1 MNKLPKKFPE
11 YVIMYKTLTKK
22 ILELKN
28 EKVKTKNL
36 ESEKIEEKIRK
47 YESERIKIS
56 NMFPE
61 NFFDGY
67 STE

>member
-22 ILELKN
+22 IVELKN
-28 EKVKTKNL
+28 EKVKTKYL

-61 NFFDGY
+61 NFFNNY